1 MRSPAASSGGADS
14 DRKRGGGKNVVLDFL
29 EQDGSSRRFY
39 NPEVCQRS
47 ISSSFADGDLDE
59 INGALYAL
67 EAVLRTTSL
76 SICEI
81 RIIVCLVIYGG
92 LTHMDLQELTG
103 MKQSAV
109 SRAITRLSKKKL
121 VYSRIG
127 KKYEVGRP
135 YQLVALNFEIDD
147 FLDRV
152 ESIAT
157 SGLDGLGYLKSLR
170 TEQDG
175 DGD

>member
-1 MRSPAASSGGADS
+1 M
-14 DRKRGGGKNVVLDFL
+14 
-29 EQDGSSRRFY
+29 EQDGSPRRFY

-47 ISSSFADGDLDE
+47 ISPSFADGDPDE
-59 INGALYAL
+59 VNSALYAL
-67 EAVLRTTSL
+67 EAVLKTTSL

-135 YQLVALNFEIDD
+135 YQLVALNFDIDD

-152 ESIAT
+152 ENLAT

-175 DGD
+175 DGDQSVTGN

>member
-1 MRSPAASSGGADS
+1 MLIWAVV
-14 DRKRGGGKNVVLDFL
+14 GGGDDPSVLDFL
-29 EQDGSSRRFY
+29 VSEAASKRFY
-39 NPEVCQRS
+39 NPDVCQRKV
-47 ISSSFADGDLDE
+47 SSSFADADLDVDE
-59 INGALYAL
+59 VNGALYAL
-67 EAVLRTTSL
+67 EAFLKSTSL

-135 YQLVALNFEIDD
+135 YQLVALNFDIDD

-152 ESIAT
+152 ESMAT
-157 SGLDGLGYLKSLR
+157 SGLDGLGYLKNLR

-175 DGD
+175 DADQVATGD